1 MILMGSIVFFLVDVL
16 VRLFVMVRMLMLMG
30 LMIPPMFVIMG
41 VPMFMLVD
49 MFPGAVGVFVLVLVN
64 MHV

>member
-1 MILMGSIVFFLVDVL
+1 LILMGSIVFFLVDVL

>member
-1 MILMGSIVFFLVDVL
+1 MGSIVFFLVDVL